1 MAPHLQLEVIFVFS
15 AIILRHTLPALFSS
29 VAGLEHE
36 AEPARGDSIW
46 DYCRS
51 AEWAARVGYSEPP
64 ARRTACP
71 LAVKSS
77 ENCSVDS
84 LQACYDDQSI
94 HVTLPRLKHKMLG
107 TEFVEFS
114 NAE

>member
-1 MAPHLQLEVIFVFS
+1 MKRNRPA
-15 AIILRHTLPALFSS
+15 AIPSGIIVDRQNGLPGWATANRPL
-29 VAGLEHE
+29 VGLL
-36 AEPARGDSIW
+36 
-46 DYCRS
+46 
-51 AEWAARVGYSEPP
+51 V
-64 ARRTACP
+64 P